1 MGRRKNQKVIKLKRR
16 NSYKLGFFLCLF
28 AIYILVLFIQSF
40 TKEHVSIYEVNQKQI
55 ADNENLRG
63 IVLRKESLVMARQD
77 GFVNYYVGE
86 GAKLSAS
93 TTVYSVSQEEQ
104 AADAAASL
112 DTTSVKLSEED
123 TRNIRSTI
131 ANFRGDFDL
140 SDYQQLLSFRYNV
153 ENTLL
158 ELSDINLADNLNKM
172 KKESGKNG
180 DFNLAKAEKTGII
193 SFATDGM
200 EGMTIDTL
208 KASHFKE
215 MTDQWKQ
222 LRSNKEIKKGT
233 PVYRVVTD
241 ETWSLVVSLNREQY
255 QKLLKKDMV
264 LVKVKKDN
272 MQLMPTVRTY
282 TSDGGYYANLIF
294 DQYMIHYLNNRYL
307 DVEIQFNNADGL
319 KIPISSI
326 VKKKCYVIPQ
336 EYITKGTGNSR
347 KEGIAT
353 ISFKKDG
360 SEQIDFVPAEVYYRD
375 EKGNAYISANVADAG
390 TSILKGGTADSRM
403 QLTDIKELEGVYNC
417 NQGYCRFRYVHK
429 LYENQEY
436 AIIENGNSY
445 SLSNF
450 DHIVLNPDQIKEDE
464 VIY

>member
-1 MGRRKNQKVIKLKRR
+1 MRRRKNQKVIKMKRR
-16 NSYKLGFFLCLF
+16 NSLKLGFFLCLF

-55 ADNENLRG
+55 ADDENLRG
-63 IVLRKESLVMARQD
+63 IILRKESLVKARQN

-86 GAKLSAS
+86 GSKLSAS
-93 TTVYSVSQEEQ
+93 TTVYSVSDEERLGEV
-104 AADAAASL
+104 AASL

-131 ANFRGDFDL
+131 ANFRSDFDL

-153 ENTLL
+153 ENALL
-158 ELSDINLADNLNKM
+158 ELSDINLAENLSKL
-172 KKESGKNG
+172 KKESGG
-180 DFNLAKAEKTGII
+180 DGNFKLAKAEKTGII

-200 EGMTIDTL
+200 EDLTIDTL
-208 KASHFKE
+208 KPSHFKE

-222 LRSNKEIKKGT
+222 LRSNKEIRKGT

-241 ETWSLVVSLNREQY
+241 EKWSLVVSLTREQY

-272 MQLMPTVRTY
+272 MQLTPTVRTY

-294 DQYMIHYLNNRYL
+294 DKYMIHYLNNRYL
-307 DVEIQFNNADGL
+307 DVEIEFNNADGL

-336 EYITKGTGNSR
+336 EYITKGAGNSS
-347 KEGIAT
+347 KEGVAT
-353 ISFKKDG
+353 ISYKKDG
-360 SEQIDFVPAEVYYRD
+360 TEQIDFIPAEVYYRD
-375 EKGNAYISANVADAG
+375 EKGNAYISASIADAG
-390 TSILKGGTADSRM
+390 TTILKGESSDSRM
-403 QLTDIKELEGVYNC
+403 QLTKIKELEGVYNC
-417 NQGYCRFRYVHK
+417 NQGYCRFRYIHK

-436 AIIENGNSY
+436 AIIENGNNY

-450 DHIVLNPDQIKEDE
+450 DHIVLNPDKIKEDE

>member
-1 MGRRKNQKVIKLKRR
+1 MGRRKNQKVIKMKRR
-16 NSYKLGFFLCLF
+16 NSYQLGFFLCLF
-28 AIYILVLFIQSF
+28 AIYILVLFFQSF

-63 IVLRKESLVMARQD
+63 IVLRKESLVTTRQD

-104 AADAAASL
+104 VADAAASL

-123 TRNIRSTI
+123 TRNIRGTI

-140 SDYQQLLSFRYNV
+140 SDYQQLVSFRYNV
-153 ENTLL
+153 ENALL

-172 KKESGKNG
+172 KKESGSNESFK
-180 DFNLAKAEKTGII
+180 LAKAEKTGII

-200 EGMTIDTL
+200 EDMTIDTL
-208 KASHFKE
+208 DASHFKE

-222 LRSNKEIKKGT
+222 LRSNKEIKKGA

-264 LVKVKKDN
+264 LVKIKMDN
-272 MQLMPTVRTY
+272 MQLTPTVRTY

-294 DQYMIHYLNNRYL
+294 DKYMIHYLNNRYL

-347 KEGIAT
+347 KEGIAV

-360 SEQIDFVPAEVYYRD
+360 TEQIDFVPAEVYYRD
-375 EKGNAYISANVADAG
+375 EKGN
-390 TSILKGGTADSRM
+390 
-403 QLTDIKELEGVYNC
+403 
-417 NQGYCRFRYVHK
+417 
-429 LYENQEY
+429 
-436 AIIENGNSY
+436 
-445 SLSNF
+445 
-450 DHIVLNPDQIKEDE
+450 
-464 VIY
+464 